1 VLLGRVYPRRMSS
14 SRPARGRAAHSRLLP
29 LLLAALSLLCSVA
42 FVLAPVER
50 PEAVYSWPSAAGD
63 ATAVAIPL
71 MLERPTSVRAGIDC
85 AAARAAPDGTVLLST
100 TPLDGSPGDASLP
113 GGLRAEVTGGELALR
128 SGTTDLPRQQ
138 IPASGDCEFELA
150 SSAAATTLRLDGE
163 VVVDEAADLR
173 PAVAGVFTAAADPV
187 GLAVDVT
194 ADTVFQTSPT
204 PLKIAL
210 AALAVLAL
218 AGALVLVARQERAV
232 GPAGDI
238 PADGAG
244 VVPAAAPTLPRR
256 GPVRL
261 LVDAVVVGVLAV
273 WTVIG
278 PLTVDD
284 GYIAGIIRSR
294 DENGYVGNVYR
305 WFNAPEAPFGWFYE
319 LMDLWSGI
327 SQSTLWMRIPSSLL
341 GIATWLLIARGL
353 LPRLGSF
360 AASRSTYAIAAA
372 AFALWWLPTNLGL
385 RPEPWVAAGFAA
397 VLVLVERALRRGR
410 LAPVLLALVVAGAT
424 LAVTPTGA
432 VAFVPFLAAAVPVL
446 RLARTSAM
454 GLLALTVAAAA
465 AAGTVVLFVFA
476 DQSPAAILEA
486 NRIRAA
492 LPGALPWS
500 AEPERWYLLL
510 SNGDLQG
517 SLGRRVPVLLAVVAV
532 VGIMWQWLSGRWPDG
547 VDRSAAGRMVGIFGL
562 SLVVLLA
569 TPTKWTMH
577 FSALVPV
584 GTALLVLAVHLYR
597 REPAGAAAGAGR
609 ISTATLA
616 RSAAATVVVLMVG
629 AQSWAGLNRWAYL
642 SDLGVPWN
650 DIPPE
655 LLGLSVSSMFLILAV
670 LLGVAVAAAVVWA
683 RSGGRED
690 VRVPLAR
697 FLPSAGLVAVGLVL
711 LTVAL
716 QLGSFA
722 QATRVQRG
730 SYSLA
735 ADAAATVGGEPCGL
749 TEELEVEPDP
759 TAGLLAP
766 AAGVAG
772 GPVLDGF
779 VEVADGR
786 TPNGPDLTM
795 AGTELP
801 GWAATGSTG
810 ESGDGAALLVTGWFE
825 LPPTLREDGL
835 PLVVTTSGSRRT
847 GTSVVAEFGTVD
859 GDEVRVVSSAPV
871 PDIGGAPAARDG
883 RLDPGAVP
891 PEAGLVR
898 LVARDGGAEGTLP
911 LAVSAPR
918 VPVTAPFSD
927 VVDPGSPALVD
938 WPVAF
943 VFPCQELS
951 VQRDGLTDV
960 PDWRISPAAP
970 NDAGDIIVQVSLG
983 GPYAPART
991 LVDQEQVPVYVTG
1004 RPLEQLMSL
1013 YAWEPRIELAEP
1025 VSRISTGTVAGW
1037 AR

>member
-1 VLLGRVYPRRMSS
+1 MSS
-14 SRPARGRAAHSRLLP
+14 SRPAQGRAAHRRLL
-29 LLLAALSLLCSVA
+29 LFLLAALSLASSVA

-50 PEAVYSWPSAAGD
+50 PEAVYSWPSAPGD

-71 MLERPTSVRAGIDC
+71 MLERPLSVRAGIDC
-85 AAARAAPDGTVLLST
+85 AAARAADDGTVLLST
-100 TPLDGSPGDASLP
+100 TPFDRPPGDAWLP
-113 GGLRAEVTGGELALR
+113 GGLRVEVAGGELAVR
-128 SGTTDLPRQQ
+128 SGGTDLPAQQ
-138 IPASGDCEFELA
+138 IPASGDCAWEFA
-150 SSAAATTLRLDGE
+150 SSAAGTTLRLDGE

-173 PAVAGVFTAAADPV
+173 PAVAGVFTAAGDPG
-187 GLAVDVT
+187 GLTAAVT

-204 PLKIAL
+204 VLKIAL
-210 AALAVLAL
+210 AVLAVLAL
-218 AGALVLVARQERAV
+218 AGALVLVARRERVPVA
-232 GPAGDI
+232 AGTP
-238 PADGAG
+238 PAD
-244 VVPAAAPTLPRR
+244 PATGPGRPGR
-256 GPVRL
+256 GLVRPA
-261 LVDAVVVGVLAV
+261 VDAVVVGVLAV

-278 PLTVDD
+278 PMTVDD

-305 WFNAPEAPFGWFYE
+305 WFNAPEAPFGWHYE
-319 LMDLWSGI
+319 LLDLWSVI

-341 GIATWLLIARGL
+341 GIATWLLIGRGL
-353 LPRLGSF
+353 LPRLGTFTSG
-360 AASRSTYAIAAA
+360 RWVYAVAAA
-372 AFALWWLPTNLGL
+372 VFALWWLPTNLGL
-385 RPEPWVAAGFAA
+385 RPESWVAAGLAA
-397 VLVLVERALRRGR
+397 VMVLVERAVRRGR
-410 LAPVLLALVVAGAT
+410 LTPVLIGLVVAGAT

-432 VAFVPFLAAAVPVL
+432 VAFVPFLAAAVPIL
-446 RLARTSAM
+446 RLARTSPV
-454 GLLALTVAAAA
+454 GLPALTVAAAA

-476 DQSPAAILEA
+476 DQSLAGVLEA
-486 NRIRAA
+486 QRVRGE

-517 SLGRRVPVLLAVVAV
+517 SLGRRVPVLLALVAV
-532 VGIMWQWLSGRWPDG
+532 VGIVWQRLSGRWPDD
-547 VDRSAAGRMVGIFGL
+547 VDRSAAGRAVAVLGL

-584 GTALLVLAVHLYR
+584 GTALIVIAVHLYG
-597 REPAGAAAGAGR
+597 REPAGAAAGSGR
-609 ISTATLA
+609 MPTRTLA
-616 RSAAATVVVLMVG
+616 RTAAATVVVLMVG

-655 LLGLSVSSMFLILAV
+655 LFGLSFSSMFLILAV
-670 LLGVAVAAAVVWA
+670 LVALVATAAVVWA
-683 RSGGRED
+683 RSGDRDD

-716 QLGSFA
+716 QLGSFV
-722 QATRVQRG
+722 QSTRVQRG

-749 TEELEVEPDP
+749 AEELRAEADP

-766 AAGVAG
+766 AAGVTG
-772 GPVLDGF
+772 EPVLDGF
-779 VEVADGR
+779 VAVADGR
-786 TPNGPDLTM
+786 TPTGPDLAL
-795 AGTELP
+795 AGAELP
-801 GWAATGSTG
+801 GWAATGHTG
-810 ESGDGAALLVTGWFE
+810 QDGNGAARLVTGWYE
-825 LPPTLREDGL
+825 LPPTIREDGL

-847 GTSVVAEFGTVD
+847 GTSVVAEYGAAD
-859 GDEVRVVSSAPV
+859 GEGVRVLAEAPV
-871 PDIGGAPAARDG
+871 PDTGGGPGARDG

-898 LVARDGGAEGTLP
+898 LVARDGGTEGALP

-918 VPVTAPFSD
+918 VPVTAPFAD

-951 VQRDGLTDV
+951 EQRNGLTDV
-960 PDWRISPAAP
+960 PEWRISPAAP
-970 NDAGDIIVQVSLG
+970 NDAGDIIVQVTLG

-991 LVDQEQVPVYVTG
+991 LVDQQQVPVYADG
-1004 RPLEQLMSL
+1004 RPLERPVSL
-1013 YAWEPRIELAEP
+1013 YSWRPRTELAEP
-1025 VSRISTGTVAGW
+1025 ESRITPETVAGW

>member
-1 VLLGRVYPRRMSS
+1 MSS
-14 SRPARGRAAHSRLLP
+14 SRPAQGRAARPRLL
-29 LLLAALSLLCSVA
+29 LILLAALSLLCSVA

-50 PEAVYSWPSAAGD
+50 PEAVYSWPSAPGD

-71 MLERPTSVRAGIDC
+71 MLERPAQLRAEIDC
-85 AAARAAPDGTVLLST
+85 AAARAAGDGTVLLAT
-100 TPLDGSPGDASLP
+100 TPTDRRPGDPELP
-113 GGLRAEVTGGELALR
+113 GGLLVEVVGGELTVR
-128 SGTTDLPRQQ
+128 TDGTELPPQQ
-138 IPASGDCEFELA
+138 IPASGDCGWELT

-173 PAVAGVFTAAADPV
+173 PAVAGVSTGAPAPD
-187 GLAVDVT
+187 GLAVAVT

-204 PLKIAL
+204 PLKTAL
-210 AALAVLAL
+210 AVLAVLAL
-218 AGALVLVARQERAV
+218 AGAVVLVARRERAPA
-232 GPAGDI
+232 PAGRTAAGT
-238 PADGAG
+238 PAAGARRG
-244 VVPAAAPTLPRR
+244 VV
-256 GPVRL
+256 RL
-261 LVDAVVVGVLAV
+261 AVDAVVVLVLGV

-278 PLTVDD
+278 PMTVDD

-319 LMDLWSGI
+319 VMDVWSGI
-327 SQSTLWMRIPSSLL
+327 SSSTLWMRVPSSLL

-353 LPRLGSF
+353 LPRLGTF
-360 AASRSTYAIAAA
+360 AGSRWTYAVAAA

-385 RPEPWVAAGFAA
+385 RPEPWVAAGLAA
-397 VLVLVERALRRGR
+397 VMVLVERALRQGR
-410 LAPVLLALVVAGAT
+410 LTPVLVALALAGAT

-432 VAFVPFLAAAVPVL
+432 VAFVPLLAAAVPIL
-446 RLARTSAM
+446 RLARRSPV
-454 GLLALTVAAAA
+454 GLPALTAAAAA
-465 AAGTVVLFVFA
+465 AAGTALLLAFA
-476 DQSPAAILEA
+476 DQSLAAVLEA
-486 NRIRAA
+486 NRVRSA

-532 VGIMWQWLSGRWPDG
+532 VGIVWQRLSGRWPDD
-547 VDRSAAGRMVGIFGL
+547 VDRSAAGRLVAIFGL

-584 GTALLVLAVHLYR
+584 GTALVVVAVHLFGR
-597 REPAGAAAGAGR
+597 VRAAGDPAARGR
-609 ISTATLA
+609 MSTATLTRTA
-616 RSAAATVVVLMVG
+616 VGVTVVLMVG

-650 DIPPE
+650 DVPPQV
-655 LLGLSVSSMFLILAV
+655 LGLSFSSMFLILAV
-670 LLGVAVAAAVVWA
+670 LGSVAAAATVIWA
-683 RSGGRED
+683 RSGDRED

-697 FLPSAGLVAVGLVL
+697 FLPSAGLVAVGLIL

-716 QLGSFA
+716 QLGSFV
-722 QATRVQRG
+722 QSTRVQRG

-749 TEELEVEPDP
+749 AEELVVEPDP
-759 TAGLLAP
+759 TAGLLTP
-766 AAGVAG
+766 AAADVAG
-772 GPVLDGF
+772 EPVLDGF
-779 VEVADGR
+779 VAVADGA
-786 TPNGPDLTM
+786 TPGGPDLTM
-795 AGTELP
+795 AGTGLP
-801 GWAATGSTG
+801 GWAANGSTG
-810 ESGDGAALLVTGWFE
+810 ESADEAARLVTGWFE
-825 LPPTLREDGL
+825 LPPSLREEGL
-835 PLVVTTSGSRRT
+835 PLVVTTSGHRRA
-847 GTSVVAEFGTVD
+847 GASVVAEFGTVR
-859 GDEVRVVSSAPV
+859 GDEVQVLADVPV

-883 RLDPGAVP
+883 RLDLGAVP

-898 LVARDGGAEGTLP
+898 LTARDGGAEGALP
-911 LAVSAPR
+911 LAVSVPR
-918 VPVTAPFSD
+918 VPVTAAFAD
-927 VVDPGSPALVD
+927 VVDPGTPALVD

-951 VQRDGLTDV
+951 AQRNGRTDV

-970 NDAGDIIVQVSLG
+970 NDAGDIIVQISLG

-1004 RPLEQLMSL
+1004 RPLERPISL
-1013 YAWEPRIELAEP
+1013 YTWRPRDELAEP
-1025 VSRISTGTVAGW
+1025 ATRITPVTVAGW
-1037 AR
+1037 TR

>member
-1 VLLGRVYPRRMSS
+1 MSS
-14 SRPARGRAAHSRLLP
+14 SRPARGRAVRPRLLP
-29 LLLAALSLLCSVA
+29 LLLAALSLLSSVA

-50 PEAVYSWPSAAGD
+50 PEAVYSWPSAPGD

-85 AAARAAPDGTVLLST
+85 AAAREADDGTVLLAT
-100 TPLDGSPGDASLP
+100 TPFERSPGDASLP
-113 GGLRAEVTGGELALR
+113 GGLRAEVTGGELAVR
-128 SGTTDLPRQQ
+128 SGATDLPRQQ
-138 IPASGDCEFELA
+138 IPASGDCAFELT
-150 SSAAATTLRLDGE
+150 SSATATTLRLDGE
-163 VVVDEAADLR
+163 VVADEAADVR
-173 PAVAGVFTAAADPV
+173 PAVAGVFTGADDAE

-194 ADTVFQTSPT
+194 ADTVFQTSPS

-210 AALAVLAL
+210 GALAVLAL
-218 AGALVLVARQERAV
+218 AAALVLVARRERDAA
-232 GPAGDI
+232 PAGDL
-238 PADGAG
+238 PAEGVVAADGMS
-244 VVPAAAPTLPRR
+244 AAAGPRR

-261 LVDAVVVGVLAV
+261 VVDAAVVGVLAV

-341 GIATWLLIARGL
+341 GVATWLLIARGL

-360 AASRSTYAIAAA
+360 TASRWIYAVAAA

-385 RPEPWVAAGFAA
+385 RPEPWVAAGLAA
-397 VLVLVERALRRGR
+397 VMVLVERALRRGR
-410 LAPVLLALVVAGAT
+410 LTPVLLALVVAGAT

-432 VAFVPFLAAAVPVL
+432 VAFVPFLAAAVPIL
-446 RLARTSAM
+446 RLARTSPV
-454 GLLALTVAAAA
+454 GLLTLTVTAAAA
-465 AAGTVVLFVFA
+465 TGTVVFFVFG
-476 DQSPAAILEA
+476 DQSLAGILEA

-510 SNGDLQG
+510 TNGDLQG
-517 SLGRRVPVLLAVVAV
+517 SLGRRVPVLLAVAAV
-532 VGIMWQWLSGRWPDG
+532 VGIMWQRLSGRWPEG

-584 GTALLVLAVHLYR
+584 GTALLVLAVHLYG
-597 REPAGAAAGAGR
+597 REPAGAATAPGR

-616 RSAAATVVVLMVG
+616 RTAAATVVVLMVG

-655 LLGLSVSSMFLILAV
+655 VLGLSFSSMFLILAV
-670 LLGVAVAAAVVWA
+670 LVGAAAAATVVWA
-683 RSGGRED
+683 RSGGRDD
-690 VRVPLAR
+690 VRLPLAR

-716 QLGSFA
+716 QVGSFVE
-722 QATRVQRG
+722 ATRVQRG

-766 AAGVAG
+766 ATGVPG

-779 VEVADGR
+779 VEVPDGR
-786 TPNGPDLTM
+786 TPSGPDLTM

-801 GWAATGSTG
+801 GWAATGHTG
-810 ESGDGAALLVTGWFE
+810 QDGDGAARLVTGWFE

-835 PLVVTTSGSRRT
+835 PLVVTTSGGRRT
-847 GTSVVAEFGTVD
+847 GTSVTAEYGTVD
-859 GDEVRVVSSAPV
+859 GDEVRVVASAPV
-871 PDIGGAPAARDG
+871 PDIGGAPGARDG

-898 LVARDGGAEGTLP
+898 LVARDGGTEGTLP
-911 LAVSAPR
+911 MAVSAPR
-918 VPVTAPFSD
+918 VPGTEPFAD

-951 VQRDGLTDV
+951 VQRDGVTDV

-1004 RPLEQLMSL
+1004 RPLERPVSL

-1025 VSRISTGTVAGW
+1025 VSRITTGTVAGW

>member
-1 VLLGRVYPRRMSS
+1 MSS
-14 SRPARGRAAHSRLLP
+14 SRPARGRAARPRLLL
-29 LLLAALSLLCSVA
+29 LLLAALSLLSSVA
-42 FVLAPVER
+42 FVLAPVDR
-50 PEAVYSWPSAAGD
+50 PEAVYSWPSAPDD

-85 AAARAAPDGTVLLST
+85 AAARGAEDGSVLLST
-100 TPLDGSPGDASLP
+100 TPFQRTPGDASLP
-113 GGLRAEVTGGELALR
+113 GGLRAEVVGGELAVR
-128 SGTTDLPRQQ
+128 SGASDLPRQQ
-138 IPASGDCEFELA
+138 IPASGDCAFELT

-163 VVVDEAADLR
+163 VVVEETADLR
-173 PAVAGVFTAAADPV
+173 PAVAGVFTGAGDPA
-187 GLAVDVT
+187 GLSVDVT

-210 AALAVLAL
+210 GALAVIAL
-218 AGALVLVARQERAV
+218 AGAVVLVARRERAAA
-232 GPAGDI
+232 PAGAV
-238 PADGAG
+238 PADGAAPADG
-244 VVPAAAPTLPRR
+244 IPVPAPARPRLGR
-256 GPVRL
+256 VRL
-261 LVDAVVVGVLAV
+261 AVDAVVVAVLAV

-319 LMDLWSGI
+319 LMDLWSGV
-327 SQSTLWMRIPSSLL
+327 SQSTTWMRIPSSLL

-360 AASRSTYAIAAA
+360 ATSRWIYAVAAA

-385 RPEPWVAAGFAA
+385 RPEPWVATGLA
-397 VLVLVERALRRGR
+397 VVMVLVERALRRGR
-410 LAPVLLALVVAGAT
+410 LTPVLIALVVAGAT

-432 VAFVPFLAAAVPVL
+432 VAFVPFLAAAVPIL
-446 RLARTSAM
+446 RLARTSPV
-454 GLLALTVAAAA
+454 GLLAVTVAAAA

-476 DQSPAAILEA
+476 DQSLAGILEA

-532 VGIMWQWLSGRWPDG
+532 VGITWQRLSGRWPDG

-584 GTALLVLAVHLYR
+584 GTALLVLAVHLYG

-609 ISTATLA
+609 VPTATLA
-616 RSAAATVVVLMVG
+616 RAAAATVVVLMVG

-655 LLGLSVSSMFLILAV
+655 VLGLSFSSMFLILAV
-670 LLGVAVAAAVVWA
+670 LIGAAAAAAVVWA

-716 QLGSFA
+716 QLGSFVE
-722 QATRVQRG
+722 ATRAQRG

-735 ADAAATVGGEPCGL
+735 ADAAATVRGEPCGL
-749 TEELEVEPDP
+749 TEELVVEPDP

-766 AAGVAG
+766 ATGVPG
-772 GPVLDGF
+772 GPLLDGF

-786 TPNGPDLTM
+786 TPSGPDLTM

-801 GWAATGSTG
+801 GWAATGHTG
-810 ESGDGAALLVTGWFE
+810 QDGNGAARLTTGWFD

-847 GTSVVAEFGTVD
+847 GTSVTAEFGTVD
-859 GDEVRVVSSAPV
+859 GAEVRVVASAPV
-871 PDIGGAPAARDG
+871 PDIGGAPGSRDG

-898 LVARDGGAEGTLP
+898 LVARDGGTEGALP

-918 VPVTAPFSD
+918 VPVTEPFTD

-951 VQRDGLTDV
+951 VQRDGVTDV

-970 NDAGDIIVQVSLG
+970 SDAGDIIVQVSLG

-1004 RPLEQLMSL
+1004 RPLERPVSL
-1013 YAWEPRIELAEP
+1013 YAWEPRIELARP
-1025 VSRISTGTVAGW
+1025 VSRISERTVAGW
-1037 AR
+1037 EH